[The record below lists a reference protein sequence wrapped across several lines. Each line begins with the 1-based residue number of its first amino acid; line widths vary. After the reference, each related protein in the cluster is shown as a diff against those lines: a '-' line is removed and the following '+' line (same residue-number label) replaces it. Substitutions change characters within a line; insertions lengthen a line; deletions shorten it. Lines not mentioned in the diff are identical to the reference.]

1 MGIFDGFKNLI
12 NFITMFPDPDDLYGE
27 RVEHVKEIQKRRNYR
42 EGIQDPQLKVKF
54 NKPDDNVNNNI
65 IGRAINQSLKLL
77 LGKGVEFD
85 LPGEPGTPEDEW
97 LKACWE
103 ANKKNLLMTDAF
115 LNAADGKCGFIKL
128 QKDGVMGLLDGKEAL
143 FPRMIVQD
151 PMWLSMDTNPEDY
164 EQVIRY
170 TIKYGTKGADGKDI
184 ARKQVIENIGEQ
196 YNPDGVVVDEGGYW
210 MVTDYQNDDSTGGK
224 WVKIGE
230 YRWEYGF
237 APMIHWKNLPN
248 PNDTWGKPDA
258 TADVI
263 NLQDKLNFNL
273 SNMNKIIRYHAHP
286 QTIGKGIGN
295 KSELDKS
302 VDGMFLLSNPE
313 ADIFNLEMKSDLKG
327 NLDVLDYLGKSILD
341 NTDTVNINNLKDKM
355 GQLTNF
361 AVKVMFFDALG
372 KMHLK
377 REIWTAMLTDLNQR
391 LFEVG
396 TGKIVDVGEVVW
408 PDSVL
413 PVNEKELSDLY
424 KNDLEQGLVSEQTIS
439 ERRGYVWE
447 VEQERMNEKE
457 LNTGDIGAELL
468 RSFNRG
474 EA

>member
-1 MGIFDGFKNLI
+1 
-12 NFITMFPDPDDLYGE
+12 
-27 RVEHVKEIQKRRNYR
+27 
-42 EGIQDPQLKVKF
+42 
-54 NKPDDNVNNNI
+54 
-65 IGRAINQSLKLL
+65 
-77 LGKGVEFD
+77 
-85 LPGEPGTPEDEW
+85 
-97 LKACWE
+97 
-103 ANKKNLLMTDAF
+103 
-115 LNAADGKCGFIKL
+115 
-128 QKDGVMGLLDGKEAL
+128 
-143 FPRMIVQD
+143 
-151 PMWLSMDTNPEDY
+151 
-164 EQVIRY
+164 
-170 TIKYGTKGADGKDI
+170 
-184 ARKQVIENIGEQ
+184 
-196 YNPDGVVVDEGGYW
+196 
-210 MVTDYQNDDSTGGK
+210 
-224 WVKIGE
+224 
-230 YRWEYGF
+230 
-237 APMIHWKNLPN
+237 
-248 PNDTWGKPDA
+248 
-258 TADVI
+258 
-263 NLQDKLNFNL
+263 
-273 SNMNKIIRYHAHP
+273 MNKIIRYHAHP